1 MSLIVT
7 VTESVTDVTV
17 TDDVTNVTITESP
30 TIVSEQVAGVQ
41 GAAGTNGTN
50 GQGFLWRGAWAT
62 ATVYAAYD
70 VVRQDGS
77 SYRCSTAHTSSS
89 GTQPGIG
96 ASWAGYW
103 SLMAQKGD
111 TGNDG
116 AQGSSGI
123 IGVDSGELTNTGTS
137 SAAQLGL
144 ATVGTSGTYTK
155 VTTDSFGRVSSG
167 TTLSASDIPSLD
179 ADKITTGN
187 LAIAR
192 GGTGIIYGISLIG
205 RAQLMSGRTK
215 AANSTAAETFF
226 WNDANTSAVHLAVD
240 ADTTYFIE
248 GHLVMSKTA
257 SSVAGTLAAG
267 IQYTTNGTT
276 TLTEQSS
283 RFTGIAAGSTTAQL
297 GTVSGTAA
305 NTLNYLNN
313 SSSGAQTQYWRF
325 WGFIRTHATT
335 AGKLNLIYS
344 QEVNGTTTAMNI
356 SSGSYM
362 NVYKMGT
369 GSRQVFGDWS

>member
-96 ASWAGYW
+96 ASWQGFW

-116 AQGSSGI
+116 AQGSSGV

-155 VTTDSFGRVSSG
+155 VTTDSFGRISSG
-167 TTLSASDIPSLD
+167 TTLTASDIPSLD
-179 ADKITTGN
+179 ADKITTGL

-192 GGTGIIYGISLIG
+192 GGTGHAYGAPLIG
-205 RAQLMSGRTK
+205 RAMSLTSRIK
-215 AANSTAAETFF
+215 AVNDTTNEPVFF
-226 WNDANTSAVHLAVD
+226 NTANTSAVHLSVKANV
-240 ADTTYFIE
+240 TYAIE
-248 GHLVMSKTA
+248 GWVRILKPAMSLSGTVSFGILYTTDGTTALSAQSAYILTNVLTSSPSITDLAATDVNTSLTTA
-257 SSVAGTLAAG
+257 SSTGVVTNNCYFRGFV
-267 IQYTTNGTT
+267 TTNA
-276 TLTEQSS
+276 S
-283 RFTGIAAGSTTAQL
+283 
-297 GTVSGTAA
+297 
-305 NTLNYLNN
+305 
-313 SSSGAQTQYWRF
+313 
-325 WGFIRTHATT
+325 T
-335 AGKLNLIYS
+335 AGKLNLYFTQS
-344 QEVNGTTTAMNI
+344 RAGTSTAVSI
-356 SSGSYM
+356 RDGSYM
-362 NVYKMGT
+362 NVYEL
-369 GSRQVFGDWS
+369 GSGSVANFGDWS